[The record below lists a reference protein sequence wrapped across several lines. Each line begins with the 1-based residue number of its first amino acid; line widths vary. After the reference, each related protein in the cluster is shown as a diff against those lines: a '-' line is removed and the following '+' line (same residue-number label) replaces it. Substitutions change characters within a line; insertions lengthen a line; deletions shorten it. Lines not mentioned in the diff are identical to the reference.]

1 MAEPTTRRSR
11 SVSFGLTMIAAGI
24 VAISLT
30 AGALGLLMILRASL
44 DQGITDTA
52 LLRATDVASLAQSGS
67 LPASLAF
74 PGEERSVIQVI
85 NAAGVVVAS
94 TGNLTGE
101 PPLATAGPKRAYT
114 VTSLPVGEQQRYRL
128 TVTSAAGPSGP
139 LTIVAGESLD
149 RVDVTLS
156 IVRRTLFAG
165 LPVLIGLVAA
175 LAWFS
180 TRRALRPVEQIRAEV
195 AEISATDL
203 HRRVVQPPPG
213 NEISLL
219 ASTMNQMLE
228 RLERSSQRQARFVA
242 DASHELRSPL
252 ASLRAQLEIG
262 LARPDRT
269 DWPNRVTGA
278 LADATRLETLIHD
291 LLLLSRLDAAQPQ
304 RLERCDLA
312 NIAQEALDRC
322 DIPDGIQSALRAD
335 GSGEMEGDP
344 EQLGR
349 ALSNLLDN
357 AARHADTKIELSV
370 RRLEDRFIIDVS
382 NDGANIDAADRQTVF
397 ERFVRLDEARSSDY
411 GGSGLGLA
419 IVREIVEAHGGAIE
433 VVDSD
438 TGTCMRI
445 VLPARQRVH

>member
-1 MAEPTTRRSR
+1 MAEPKTRRSR
-11 SVSFGLTMIAAGI
+11 SVRFGLTIIAAGI
-24 VAISLT
+24 VAIALT
-30 AGALGLLMILRASL
+30 AGALGLLLILRASL

-52 LLRATDVASLAQSGS
+52 LLRASDVASLAQTGS

-74 PGEERSVIQVI
+74 PGEERSVLQVI

-94 TGNLTGE
+94 TGNVAGE
-101 PPLATAGPKRAYT
+101 PPLASAGPNRAYT

-128 TVTSAAGPSGP
+128 TVTTTAGPSGP
-139 LTIVAGESLD
+139 LTIIAGESLD
-149 RVDVTLS
+149 RVDETLS
-156 IVRRTLFAG
+156 IVRRALLAG

-180 TRRALRPVEQIRAEV
+180 TKRALRPVEQIRAEV
-195 AEISATDL
+195 AEITATDL

-219 ASTMNQMLE
+219 ATTMNQMLE
-228 RLERSSQRQARFVA
+228 RLEKSSQRQARFVA

-252 ASLRAQLEIG
+252 TSLRAQLEIG

-278 LADATRLETLIHD
+278 LDDATRLETLIHD
-291 LLLLSRLDAAQPQ
+291 LLLLSRLDSAQPLRWEQ
-304 RLERCDLA
+304 CDMI
-312 NIAQEALDRC
+312 NIAQETLDRC
-322 DIPDGIQSALRAD
+322 DIPDSIQATVHAD
-335 GSGEMEGDP
+335 GSGEIEGDP
-344 EQLGR
+344 EQLSR

-357 AARHADTKIELSV
+357 AARHAETEIELSV
-370 RRLEDRFIIDVS
+370 RRTKDRVIVDVI
-382 NDGANIDAADRQTVF
+382 NDGAGIDAADRLTIF
-397 ERFVRLDEARSSDY
+397 ERFVRLDEARAADD

-419 IVREIVEAHGGAIE
+419 IVREIVEAHGGTIN
-433 VVDSD
+433 VVDSE

-445 VLPARQRVH
+445 DLPARQRS

>member
-1 MAEPTTRRSR
+1 MAEPKTRRSR
-11 SVSFGLTMIAAGI
+11 SVRFGLTIIAAGI
-24 VAISLT
+24 VAIALT
-30 AGALGLLMILRASL
+30 AGALGLLLILRASL

-52 LLRATDVASLAQSGS
+52 LLRASDVASLAQTGS

-74 PGEERSVIQVI
+74 PGEERSVLQVI

-94 TGNLTGE
+94 TGNVAGE
-101 PPLATAGPKRAYT
+101 PPLASAGPNRAYT

-128 TVTSAAGPSGP
+128 TVTTTAGPSGP
-139 LTIVAGESLD
+139 LTIIAGESLD
-149 RVDVTLS
+149 RVDETLS
-156 IVRRTLFAG
+156 IVRRALLAG

-180 TRRALRPVEQIRAEV
+180 TKRALRPVEQIRAEV
-195 AEISATDL
+195 AEITATDL
-203 HRRVVQPPPG
+203 HRRVLQPPPG

-228 RLERSSQRQARFVA
+228 RLEKSSQRQARFVA

-252 ASLRAQLEIG
+252 TSLRAQLEIG

-269 DWPNRVTGA
+269 DWPNRANGA
-278 LADATRLETLIHD
+278 LIDATRLETLIHD
-291 LLLLSRLDAAQPQ
+291 LLLLSRLDSAQPL
-304 RLERCDLA
+304 RSEHCDLA
-312 NIAQEALDRC
+312 NIAQEAINRC
-322 DIPDGIQSALRAD
+322 DIPGNIQATLHAE
-335 GSGEMEGDP
+335 GSSQIEGDP

-349 ALSNLLDN
+349 ALGNLLDN
-357 AARHADTKIELSV
+357 AARHANTTISVSV
-370 RRLEDRFIIDVS
+370 RRTKDHLIVDVT
-382 NDGANIDAADRQTVF
+382 NDGAGIDAADRLTIF
-397 ERFVRLDEARSSDY
+397 ERFVRLDEARATDD

-419 IVREIVEAHGGAIE
+419 IVREIVEAHGGSIN

-445 VLPARQRVH
+445 DLPIRQRS